1 MNNGNYYGYLTVN
14 VTTAIAAIPLADAT
28 VTVSRVS
35 EGVDTP
41 IAVLKTDVDGKTEK
55 LRLQTPPPSNS
66 LTPTPSGPSYALYN
80 INARKSGYYPSS
92 SLNVPVFANVTSIQ
106 PMHLLPYIVGRES
119 DYAPGDNWVTE
130 GEKYN
135 LSTPE
140 IREEKP

>member
-1 MNNGNYYGYLTVN
+1 MNNENYYGYLTVN

-28 VTVSRVS
+28 VTVSRLS

-41 IAVLKTDVDGKTEK
+41 VAVLKTDADGKTEK
-55 LRLQTPPPSNS
+55 LRLQTPSPSNS

-80 INARKSGYYPSS
+80 VNAQKDGYYPATSI
-92 SLNVPVFANVTSIQ
+92 NVPVFANVTSIQ
-106 PMHLLPYIVGRES
+106 PMHLVPYIIGKENYS
-119 DYAPGDNWVTE
+119 ADNEQVTE

-140 IREEKP
+140 IREEK